1 MEQWSWSDQSFCE
14 RVAERCKAL
23 GKSQR
28 SVLREA
34 QCAHDYLQTNPQH
47 GRRIDRIVRIAEVLE
62 LGIGDILGVP
72 VNGDVDGSLLLVAY
86 RAAQQAMQNLVAPDD
101 VAFVE
106 TMTTVYNRLL
116 ARRAQGHDVHD
127 PQYLEMMIDVLRGA
141 AASRLPR
148 TKS

>member
-1 MEQWSWSDQSFCE
+1 MEQWSWSDASFCV

-34 QCAHDYLQTNPQH
+34 QCAHDYLQTSPQH

-72 VNGDVDGSLLLVAY
+72 MNGDIEVPLMMVAY
-86 RAAQQAMQNLVAPDD
+86 RATQRAMQNLVAPDD

-106 TMTTVYNRLL
+106 TLVAVYNQLL
-116 ARRAQGHDVHD
+116 ARRAQGHDVQD
-127 PQYLEMMIDVLRGA
+127 PQYLETMIELFGRA
-141 AASRLPR
+141 AASRFRP
-148 TKS
+148 T